1 MAQIADHYPTKV
13 TRKKHMVLDV
23 SARAEAE
30 EKSGQSGKQV
40 LEEILRALCL
50 ELSPSTLHQV
60 LQQLQTLKVPEK
72 TSLRTFCLS
81 YALQ

>member
-1 MAQIADHYPTKV
+1 MAQIADHYPAHV
-13 TRKKHMVLDV
+13 TRKKNMVLDV
-23 SARAEAE
+23 FARAEAE
-30 EKSGQSGKQV
+30 EKSGQSGKQL

-60 LQQLQTLKVPEK
+60 LQQLQTFKVPEK